1 MFEIVVY
8 TASTQTYASIIVKTL
23 DPNSQY
29 ITQILS
35 RGSCLMTKNGFFI
48 KDLRLIENRKLK
60 NVVLLDN
67 YVHSFAF
74 NLENGVPILEWRNDR
89 EDDELLFMLGY
100 LQELSEAPDIRTF
113 NRERLNLASIPSQ
126 TSFK

>member
-1 MFEIVVY
+1 MFEIVIY

-23 DPNSQY
+23 DPHSQY

-74 NLENGVPILEWRNDR
+74 TIENGVPILEWRNDK
-89 EDDELLFMLGY
+89 EDDELLHILNY
-100 LQELSEAPDIRTF
+100 LQELSEVPDIRKH
-113 NRERLNLASIPSQ
+113 NRECLNLASIPSL
-126 TSFK
+126 TTFK